1 MVMETTG
8 ETTGLETREKYSN
21 YALFGIRKAAR
32 RSIDRS
38 FDRRGGKEKLEKRGR
53 FVDADQS

>member
-21 YALFGIRKAAR
+21 YALFEKPLD
-32 RSIDRS
+32 DR
-38 FDRRGGKEKLEKRGR
+38 
-53 FVDADQS
+53 